1 MLVEGRFS
9 INHSSVIVWGLFDC
23 HSDCI
28 LLSCVNIGLIEIVHS
43 FFMDAFIIS
52 YVTKHLVPGVKSF

>member
-1 MLVEGRFS
+1 VQAEGRLS

-28 LLSCVNIGLIEIVHS
+28 LLSYVSIGLIEIVH
-43 FFMDAFIIS
+43 FFMDAFIVS
-52 YVTKHLVPGVKSF
+52 YGIKRLVPGVKSF